1 MKKIIGTSKAW
12 LPEHSQLSPED
23 MQGGDNAIQQLAFCT
38 ADMKTSGW
46 TYVGEATITVDM
58 ILSHSEL
65 IASKIET
72 LKAQQAML
80 RVEAQEKCNL
90 LEDMIQNLLAITYVD
105 DIKEST

>member
-1 MKKIIGTSKAW
+1 MKKIIGATKAW
-12 LPEHSQLSPED
+12 LPDHSSLTPEE
-23 MQGGDNAIQQLAFCT
+23 MQGDKAIQQLAFCT

-58 ILSHSEL
+58 MLSPSEL

-72 LKAQQAML
+72 LKSQQARL

-90 LEDMIQNLLAITYVD
+90 LEDKIQNLLAITFES
-105 DIKEST
+105 KEPV

>member
-1 MKKIIGTSKAW
+1 MNKIIGTSKAW
-12 LPEHSQLSPED
+12 LPEYSRLSPED
-23 MQGGDNAIQQLAFCT
+23 MQGDNAIQQLAFCT

-65 IASKIET
+65 IVSKIET
-72 LKAQQAML
+72 LKAQQARL

-90 LEDMIQNLLAITYVD
+90 LEDKIQNLLAITYVD
-105 DIKEST
+105 DKKEST